1 MTVSPKLLSSLKLLM
16 SIYLK
21 IVNDFL
27 SFNNLLNDDFQ

>member
-1 MTVSPKLLSSLKLLM
+1 MVSPKLLSSLKLLM
-16 SIYLK
+16 SIYLE

>member
-1 MTVSPKLLSSLKLLM
+1 MVSPKLLSSLKLLM